1 MDIISDKTTLMF
13 SWGEGGG
20 GGGHIQERI
29 CVLRKMPNYFLSVTH
44 FRRSNSAI
52 SNFCLPYQ
60 WWSTLK
66 GREIARLWVR
76 SFLFGQTSFWN
87 VIVFQA
93 SKLKVMKVISA
104 LCKMA
109 KLYIYIYISI
119 HLKSVYT
126 LRLLSIRPN
135 SRLRLSIFSFT
146 EKAILN
152 SK

>member
-1 MDIISDKTTLMF
+1 MDIISDKTTLIF

-29 CVLRKMPNYFLSVTH
+29 CVLRKIPNYFLSVTH

-52 SNFCLPYQ
+52 SNICLPYQ

-66 GREIARLWVR
+66 GRETARLWVG

-87 VIVFQA
+87 VIIFQA

-109 KLYIYIYISI
+109 KLHIYICI

-126 LRLLSIRPN
+126 LRHLLSIHPN
-135 SRLRLSIFSFT
+135 SRFHLSIFSFT
-146 EKAILN
+146 MKAILN